1 MSKTRHMPLGISFFL
16 VFFLALEI
24 YYFFFD
30 YFTSGIYVYYGYTIA
45 SLSTTLYL
53 LITMFLFIVIVTSL
67 FAITYGFIKRRT
79 WTRKYTM
86 VYLVWAALWPLWGIL
101 ISYNV
106 ISHVILLAIYILL
119 IIYLTTAYVK
129 KYFADIFRYGEYTL
143 YKRDVTLKS
152 GTTLTI
158 HFFSKK
164 IPASGTPTSLPDGYE
179 VGISER
185 SKMPYLRKIGRPL
198 VYKHGIYTLYK
209 RQAELKGGRNQT
221 IYFFS
226 GKKPKSGIPTSLPEG
241 YVVGINKRSKLPY
254 LRKQNSRKTF
264 ISKKIEITS
273 STATESKKLA
283 NVIYVVN
290 NPQLGQIRGDWAV
303 RSHGKIYSYHRTK
316 INAIN
321 NARKIARSRDSTVM
335 IQNTDGTFSIG
346 FKPKP
351 AKR

>member
-152 GTTLTI
+152 GMTLTI
-158 HFFSKK
+158 YFFSKR
-164 IPASGTPTSLPDGYE
+164 IPKSGTPTSLPDGYT
-179 VGISER
+179 VGVSEQ
-185 SKMPYLRKIGRPL
+185 SKMPYL
-198 VYKHGIYTLYK
+198 
-209 RQAELKGGRNQT
+209 
-221 IYFFS
+221 
-226 GKKPKSGIPTSLPEG
+226 KKQDTK
-241 YVVGINKRSKLPY
+241 
-254 LRKQNSRKTF
+254 KTV
-264 ISKKIEITS
+264 SPKKIYITPKEIK
-273 STATESKKLA
+273 SKKLA
-283 NVIYVVN
+283 NVIYVVRN
-290 NPQLGQIRGDWAV
+290 QQPGQIRSDWAV
-303 RSHGKIYSYHRTK
+303 RSHGKIYSHHRTK
-316 INAIN
+316 IIAIN

-335 IQNTDGTFSIG
+335 VRNTDGTFSIG

>member
-1 MSKTRHMPLGISFFL
+1 MSKIKNMPLGIFFFL
-16 VFFLALEI
+16 ISLIGLVI
-24 YYFFFD
+24 YHFVD
-30 YFTSGIYVYYGYTIA
+30 YFISGLYVFYGYTLE
-45 SLSTTLYL
+45 SLTTIPYL
-53 LITMFLFIVIVTSL
+53 LITLFLCILITVGLYAVI
-67 FAITYGFIKRRT
+67 YGFINRSP
-79 WTRKYTM
+79 WCRKFTM
-86 VYLVWAALWPLWGIL
+86 VYIVWLALWPLWGVIVGNNL
-101 ISYNV
+101 ITNIIY
-106 ISHVILLAIYILL
+106 LCIYILM
-119 IIYLTTAYVK
+119 IILLTTQYAK
-129 KYFADIFRYGEYTL
+129 EYFMNIFRYGEYTL
-143 YKRDVTLKS
+143 YKRQVTLKS
-152 GTTLTI
+152 GMTLII

-164 IPASGTPTSLPDGYE
+164 TPSSGTPTYLPDGYE

-209 RQAELKGGRNQT
+209 RQVELKGGKIVT

-283 NVIYVVN
+283 NVIYVVS
-290 NPQLGQIRGDWAV
+290 NPQPGQIRGDWAV

-335 IQNTDGTFSIG
+335 VQNTDGTFSIG